1 MTPTPET
8 ADIAGLVERL
18 HHASTTAANDDLSAP
33 MSDQRRRHV
42 ERFSAMVDAAT
53 ALQSLS
59 AELAEA
65 RRDLATKEHMW
76 LYECEKHAEWLEKFM
91 AEKTRATT
99 AEAEA
104 RAMREALEAARK
116 YLTSAH
122 MAPMPGIIG
131 VQNPD
136 SDIVAQIDRAL
147 GGSNAE

>member
-1 MTPTPET
+1 MAEAHIDVAALTAFATEAAGYFESRPTGGE
-8 ADIAGLVERL
+8 D
-18 HHASTTAANDDLSAP
+18 AAHWSNVYNAENC
-33 MSDQRRRHV
+33 RNI
-42 ERFSAMVDAAT
+42 AT